1 MKDEERQK
9 GVLDLKERG
18 KAREREREREIIKG
32 VSD

>member
-18 KAREREREREIIKG
+18 KAREREREIIEG